1 MDVSSDGNN
10 ALDLSR
16 MNSAAVK
23 FTAFKPADL
32 SGDFTVSAWV
42 KLDAASTSDLSTT
55 VFTLVDGVSSKLAMA
70 AKTDADRYLTS
81 LQWPIELYSVA
92 SDGFCFFLT
101 NDRWHHIGFILSQS
115 AGGV

>member
-42 KLDAASTSDLSTT
+42 KL
-55 VFTLVDGVSSKLAMA
+55 AMA
-70 AKTDADRYLTS
+70 AKTHAERALPHLASVVNRALLRRTRRFLSDERS
-81 LQWPIELYSVA
+81 LASHCFRSV
-92 SDGFCFFLT
+92 SV
-101 NDRWHHIGFILSQS
+101 
-115 AGGV
+115 GGVWNIDERG

>member
-42 KLDAASTSDLSTT
+42 KL
-55 VFTLVDGVSSKLAMA
+55 AMA

-92 SDGFCFFLT
+92 PDGFSLT